1 MVSTAERKVIKT
13 VPLGRGPHIL
23 MLRPDGKRLYVT
35 SEGDMKLVEMDV
47 TSWEITGETPLF
59 TWPRVPAQ
67 TPDGRKIYQ
76 TIRWLNGALVI
87 DPEKRQVVDRIALT
101 EPKFASEGKDAHG
114 IAVTP
119 DGKELWIATQT
130 TDDVTILSTAD
141 HRVLGKVQVGRD
153 PNWLEFTPDGKLAVV
168 SNTGS
173 GDVSIVDVANRQ
185 TVKTVKVGKG
195 PKRLKVGTVMIAQ

>member
-1 MVSTAERKVIKT
+1 MA
-13 VPLGRGPHIL
+13 LGHP
-23 MLRPDGKRLYVT
+23 V
-35 SEGDMKLVEMDV
+35 
-47 TSWEITGETPLF
+47 
-59 TWPRVPAQ
+59 
-67 TPDGRKIYQ
+67 
-76 TIRWLNGALVI
+76 AL
-87 DPEKRQVVDRIALT
+87 L
-101 EPKFASEGKDAHG
+101 
-114 IAVTP
+114 
-119 DGKELWIATQT
+119 ATQT